1 MRPDR
6 REIGIVAFVQIERDL
21 IRLCPWK
28 EATET
33 SLQVEVE
40 RQRREKRGAGSKE
53 LAGFRGLRER
63 VEIAKNRTAGVRKLK
78 RG

>member
-1 MRPDR
+1 MPVRPDR

-33 SLQVEVE
+33 SSKSRLNDSDARSGEPARKSWQGS
-40 RQRREKRGAGSKE
+40 GA
-53 LAGFRGLRER
+53 
-63 VEIAKNRTAGVRKLK
+63 
-78 RG
+78 